1 MGIFSFALHLNASN
15 ETQNMEHIPTF
26 VGPIFVNIIMLI
38 KLNFDIKLNTQSFMP
53 FPDSNST

>member
-38 KLNFDIKLNTQSFMP
+38 K
-53 FPDSNST
+53 